1 MLSGNR
7 IWMDTHMSHEYFLD
21 IEKKYPLVLPMQRYE
36 EVFWQNP
43 GRLSVSD
50 GLSGVEFTMQD
61 VEKARARMEKF
72 SGYISENF
80 PDTMSRGGLIESD
93 IVSLKNMQNHMDK
106 LSDREIPGHLLLK
119 LDSHLPI
126 AGSIK
131 ARGGIYEILFHAES
145 LALGAGILSEGDDYR
160 IFSTKKFRDF
170 FSAYSIAVASTG
182 NLGLAIGIIGRAVGF
197 EVNVHMSEEAS
208 TWKKALLVEHGVNIT
223 EHSGDYSSAVAESR
237 RVSGEAPSSYFVDD
251 ENSRLL
257 FLGYA
262 VAGLRLKEQLTQLGH
277 SVDER
282 HPLFVYL
289 PCGVGGAPG
298 GVTLGLKLAFGDH
311 VRCFWAEPTH
321 SPSMLLGM
329 HTGLHHDICVNDIG
343 VDNKTGASGLAVGRP
358 SGFVGQMMSHLL
370 DGIYTVNDQVLYD
383 LLISLYETENIFL
396 EPSALAGMVGPYRAL
411 DAGVFEHRERPFDQH
426 DTVPLHLIWGTGGGM
441 VPKPVM
447 LEYLSGSGEI

>member
-1 MLSGNR
+1 
-7 IWMDTHMSHEYFLD
+7 MSHEYSSD
-21 IEKKYPLVLPMQRYE
+21 IGEKYPLVLPLQRYE
-36 EVFWQNP
+36 EVFWKNP
-43 GRLSVSD
+43 GRVPVGN
-50 GLSGVEFTMQD
+50 GLSGVEVTMQD
-61 VEKARARMEKF
+61 VENARLRMEKF
-72 SGYISENF
+72 SGYILDNF
-80 PDTMSRGGLIESD
+80 PDTASKGGIIESA
-93 IVSLKNMQNHMDK
+93 IEPLKNMQNHMNK
-106 LSDREIPGHLLLK
+106 KFGREMPGHIFLK
-119 LDSHLPI
+119 MDSHLPI

-131 ARGGIYEILFHAES
+131 ARGGIYEILSHAES
-145 LALGAGILSEGDDYR
+145 LALGSGILSESDDYR
-160 IFSTKKFRDF
+160 IFSTRKFRDF
-170 FSAYSIAVASTG
+170 FSAHSIAVASTG
-182 NLGLAIGIIGRAVGF
+182 NLGLAIGIIGRALGF
-197 EVNVHMSEEAS
+197 EVNVHMSEEA
-208 TWKKALLVEHGVNIT
+208 TAWKKTLLVERGVNII

-237 RVSGEAPSSYFVDD
+237 RLSGDIPSSYFVDD

-277 SVDER
+277 LVDER

-329 HTGLHHDICVNDIG
+329 HTGLHHDICVSDIG

-411 DAGVFEHRERPFDQH
+411 DAGVFENRERPLDQH

-447 LEYLSGSGEI
+447 LEYLSGSREI